1 MLAPIIRIALR
12 WLAGAMIA
20 AGYLTP
26 DNSELFGDP
35 ELVSNIAYGVGML
48 CGAVAEG
55 WYALARRLGWGT

>member
-1 MLAPIIRIALR
+1 
-12 WLAGAMIA
+12 MIA